1 MAVEAPAPTDAPSPG
16 DQQPGSFGVERNGVN
31 VIAESE
37 RTGVPRSLFWPWA
50 ASNISVLGI
59 SYGSFVLGFG
69 IGFWQAA
76 VATVVGVTFSF
87 LLVGLVAI
95 AGKRGSAPTMVL
107 SRAPFGVAGN
117 RLPALVGYLLTVGWE
132 TVLVTLSTLATVTV
146 LDRLGWSAGTG
157 TKVTA
162 FVVVA
167 VVVVAAG
174 LLGFRAIFALQ
185 KVLTIALVVLTIGFV
200 ALTASKVDWTAVQA
214 VPSGSRQAVLGA
226 LILLMTGFGLGW
238 VNAAA
243 DYSRY
248 LPRRASTAGVVGW
261 TTLGGALFPELL
273 VVWGLLLVASD
284 KGLADTLGADPVGAL
299 TAVLPT
305 WFLVPFAVIA
315 ILGLIAGAVLDLY
328 SSGLTL
334 LSLGVRIPR
343 WSAALV
349 DGVLMVAGTVY
360 LVFVASSFVGPFQ
373 GFLITLGVP
382 IAAWCG
388 VFLADLATRRAPYAG
403 NELSSSRG
411 RYGPTGRVAVV
422 AMVLAS
428 VIGFGLVTNT
438 ASRLLSWQGFLL
450 APVGLGPRLG
460 GPWSFANLGVLVA
473 LVLGFVVQLLFGRAR
488 VRAQERFG

>member
-1 MAVEAPAPTDAPSPG
+1 MAVQAPAPTTSPAG
-16 DQQPGSFGVERNGVN
+16 DQRPGSFGVERNGVN
-31 VIAESE
+31 VIAEAE
-37 RTGVPRSLFWPWA
+37 RTGAPRSLFWPWA
-50 ASNISVLGI
+50 GSNISVLGI
-59 SYGSFVLGFG
+59 SYGAFVLGFG
-69 IGFWQAA
+69 VGFWQAV

-146 LDRLGWSAGTG
+146 LGRLGWSAGNG
-157 TKVTA
+157 TKITA

-174 LLGFRAIFALQ
+174 LLGFRAILALQ

-200 ALTASKVDWTAVQA
+200 ALTASTVHWSVVQA

-226 LILLMTGFGLGW
+226 LVLLMTGFGLGW

-261 TTLGGALFPELL
+261 TTLGGAVFPILL
-273 VVWGLLLVASD
+273 VAWGLLLVASNPS
-284 KGLADTLGADPVGAL
+284 LAAALGADPVGAL
-299 TAVLPT
+299 TPLVPT

-334 LSLGVRIPR
+334 LSLGVPIPR

-349 DGVLMVAGTVY
+349 DGVLMVAGTIY
-360 LVFVASSFVGPFQ
+360 LVFFASDFVGPFQ
-373 GFLITLGVP
+373 GFLITLGIP

-388 VFLADLATRRAPYAG
+388 VFLADLATRRGPYAG

-428 VIGFGLVTNT
+428 VIGFGLVTN
-438 ASRLLSWQGFLL
+438 AYSALSWQGFLL
-450 APVGLGPRLG
+450 APVGLGPKDG
-460 GPWSFANLGVLVA
+460 GPWSYANLGVLVA
-473 LVLGFVVQLLFGRAR
+473 LVLGFVIQLLFGRAR